1 MTRTRFFDALKSYH
15 WVRGLL
21 ALLCCLLILFASF
34 APPVRAAVL
43 VDDVLM
49 YMIGGAMSAM
59 GISFGSAAAYESGVS
74 SFWSSI
80 PEAYQRDFVQKSQ
93 RVTFLSG
100 IGKQV
105 VEWAADEWEKLC
117 DSVVSFFGED
127 TTVTEI
133 APVIDNCFPID
144 QVVTPGMPGV
154 AESLPFISLFN
165 PSTVFYSD
173 VTFDLVPSPYPG
185 NPVDYLNYDITVTFS
200 DGSSFVGTLYNNF
213 LSIYNS
219 YLDGTYSSIL
229 CPYFRTYQ
237 NSRYDI
243 LRVGLD
249 YQYFI
254 NNRWYMSNVSF
265 LESSTYFTPTEF
277 YYPDGTGGALTTST
291 DPVSGYIS
299 VKAGSVDVVV
309 SYPQDKGYSSEMVLW
324 KMFSDVFKDNSA
336 AAAPAIPISIDD
348 VYYPAPAAAIPTAI
362 PKTTVVP
369 ATMEQ
374 ALALTAEEAAPAV
387 LQPPAPVPPPPPEL
401 PDISLPTLIFTQKFP
416 FCLPYDLAKA
426 FSGLFD
432 TPEAPKFVLPF
443 KIGNVINEEVTIDL
457 EKYTPLAM
465 IVRWGLSVLMVIGL
479 ILVSRKLIGAE

>member
-74 SFWSSI
+74 SFWSKLD
-80 PEAYQRDFVQKSQ
+80 EANQMRLQQK
-93 RVTFLSG
+93 RAEVVFLQG
-100 IGKQV
+100 LGNQI

-117 DSVVSFFGED
+117 DSVVSFFGTD
-127 TTVTEI
+127 TTITSI
-133 APVIDNCFPID
+133 PSSINCIPLDNCVNNPDNARSRPI
-144 QVVTPGMPGV
+144 
-154 AESLPFISLFN
+154 ISLVD
-165 PSTVFYSD
+165 STDIY
-173 VTFDLVPSPYPG
+173 
-185 NPVDYLNYDITVTFS
+185 YDDCALHFTVCEDPLCPFHSAENQDFFLHLTVNFS
-200 DGSSFVGTLYNNF
+200 DGSSFVGYCSCYTSDLYPTREYDDSVGPF
-213 LSIYNS
+213 LSTFDGGDRKDNIIRIGIG
-219 YLDGTYSSIL
+219 YLFHFTDAFGGFWNNPL
-229 CPYFRTYQ
+229 GAYFEAG
-237 NSRYDI
+237 N
-243 LRVGLD
+243 
-249 YQYFI
+249 
-254 NNRWYMSNVSF
+254 
-265 LESSTYFTPTEF
+265 YFTPCEF
-277 YYPDGTGGALTTST
+277 YFPDGSGGALSSYRI
-291 DPVSGYIS
+291 PGLSLYGVR
-299 VKAGSVDVVV
+299 AGDVDLSF
-309 SYPQDKGYSSEMVLW
+309 SYNDNVNIFRKF
-324 KMFSDVFKDNSA
+324 FSDALRASSSSF
-336 AAAPAIPISIDD
+336 AIPISIDD
-348 VYYPAPAAAIPTAI
+348 VYYPVPAAAIPTAI